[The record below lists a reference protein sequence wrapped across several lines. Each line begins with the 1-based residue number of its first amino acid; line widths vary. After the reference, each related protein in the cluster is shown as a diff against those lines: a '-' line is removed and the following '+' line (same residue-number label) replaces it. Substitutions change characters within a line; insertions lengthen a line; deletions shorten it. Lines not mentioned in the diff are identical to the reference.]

1 METKIISSNR
11 GKPVL
16 VFDNFKFS
24 FTKDIKSTSEKFWRC
39 TNRQCKATVH
49 TLGSSNDIV
58 ITKHPGEHNHEANL
72 ASLTR
77 QVVSAACK
85 RKATEDLAEKPM
97 KIIRQEL
104 QRDLPSNLTTRDVQY
119 IRHNMYNSR
128 RRTLPT
134 LPKNMNEVHIALSSL
149 NVVTSRNEDFVL
161 INNER
166 DNIIIFS
173 CDTNINIVKD
183 VSRIYMDGTFTY
195 CTKFFCQFFTI
206 HGFVNGRYIPLI
218 YCLLPSKSAEIYT
231 KLFQLV
237 IGACLSKGIDLNIKE
252 VVVDF
257 EKAIHLAILNTW
269 PNAKIVGCRFHLS
282 QAWYRKIQT
291 CGLVPEYKHE
301 ASEIGKWLKLT
312 FALMYLD
319 PTEVGDC
326 FALELFENMPQDPRL
341 VKYADYL
348 VDTYISEES
357 LFPPI
362 IWAEH
367 SSTITRTTNACE
379 SFHSNF
385 KNSIYAEHPNLFV
398 FVEKLKEFQTD
409 TYIKIQ
415 SLQKPIQI
423 HDMKVKKRQ
432 KFIESMIIKHQ
443 NKEINRL
450 HFIKCLS
457 FHCYVNK

>member
-1 METKIISSNR
+1 
-11 GKPVL
+11 
-16 VFDNFKFS
+16 
-24 FTKDIKSTSEKFWRC
+24 
-39 TNRQCKATVH
+39 
-49 TLGSSNDIV
+49 
-58 ITKHPGEHNHEANL
+58 
-72 ASLTR
+72 
-77 QVVSAACK
+77 
-85 RKATEDLAEKPM
+85 
-97 KIIRQEL
+97 
-104 QRDLPSNLTTRDVQY
+104 
-119 IRHNMYNSR
+119 MYNSR

-134 LPKNMNEVHIALSSL
+134 LPKNMKEVHIALSSL
-149 NVVTSRNEDFVL
+149 NVVTARNENFVL

-173 CDTNINIVKD
+173 CDTNINILKD
-183 VSRIYMDGTFTY
+183 VSRIYIDGTFRY

-206 HGFVNGRYIPLI
+206 HGLVNGRYIPLI

-237 IGACLSKGIDLNIKE
+237 IGACLSKRIDLNIIE

-319 PTEVGDC
+319 PTEVGEC
-326 FALELFENMPQDPRL
+326 FALELSENMPQDPRV

-385 KNSIYAEHPNLFV
+385 NNSIYYAEHPNLFV

-432 KFIESMIIKHQ
+432 KFIESMIIKYQ

-450 HFIKCLS
+450 HFMKCLS